1 MDYAVYLHG
10 GEARLAEVHQCRGG
24 LGLGCI
30 AVAAGLF
37 TYDIQKCCGL
47 NHDVRRIGVNNQRNS
62 RGVRL
67 RYVFPHNI
75 CLNLSNS
82 SDPRARRSPSAGLL
96 S

>member
-1 MDYAVYLHG
+1 MDYAVYPHE

-47 NHDVRRIGVNNQRNS
+47 NHDVRRIGVDNQRNS

-67 RYVFPHNI
+67 RYVFP
-75 CLNLSNS
+75 CAQ
-82 SDPRARRSPSAGLL
+82 P
-96 S
+96 